1 MYSADAVFR
10 PQLEYDTV
18 FLQHRFYV
26 KQINLVIA
34 ISCECHSFL
43 KFLERLD
50 MFRICDIRVAQ

>member
-18 FLQHRFYV
+18 FLRQRLFV

-34 ISCECHSFL
+34 MSCGCHLFWRL
-43 KFLERLD
+43 LERLD
-50 MFRICDIRVAQ
+50 MFCICDIRVAQ